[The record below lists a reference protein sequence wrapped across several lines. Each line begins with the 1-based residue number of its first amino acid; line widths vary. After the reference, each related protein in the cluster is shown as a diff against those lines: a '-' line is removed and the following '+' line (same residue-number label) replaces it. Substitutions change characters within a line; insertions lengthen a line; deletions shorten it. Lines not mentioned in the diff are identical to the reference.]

1 MGGLRG
7 ALLGLMVAQA
17 TGFAP
22 RRPARGWGALKS
34 SVIRASTVD
43 EDAPSTEA
51 LQPKPGRSFLKAR
64 ATGVG
69 AAAPDQIVT
78 NNDIAAMGLDTSD
91 EWISTRTGISQR
103 HVLDSATPLKSMATA
118 AALQALEDA
127 GVPGEDVDLVI
138 VATSSPDDL
147 FGDAT
152 SVAHAIGASKAVAFD
167 LTAACSGFLFALVTG
182 SQFLHAGTY
191 KKAVIVG
198 ADALTRWVDWDDRNV
213 CILFG
218 DGAGAVVLESSGD
231 AEVGAADGPGILG
244 FELHSDGGG
253 QSKLCLPYAGLTRPI
268 GDGGK
273 QEVTTGAYAPI
284 TMEGKDVSRTHAQ
297 TRVPLSDID
306 FRFLTTHAP
315 PDQCRCTPSQ
325 RGRYRRF

>member
-1 MGGLRG
+1 
-7 ALLGLMVAQA
+7 MVTSQA
-17 TGFAP
+17 VLGFAP
-22 RRPARGWGALKS
+22 LRSDRLPRQTQQTQRWTS
-34 SVIRASTVD
+34 RSMVRASTVD
-43 EDAPSTEA
+43 EDATEA
-51 LQPKPGRSFLKAR
+51 PAGPKPGRSFLKAR

-78 NNDIAAMGLDTSD
+78 NDDIAAMGLDTSD

-118 AALQALEDA
+118 AAQQALDDA
-127 GVPGEDVDLVI
+127 GVAGEDVDLVI

-152 SVAHAIGASKAVAFD
+152 SVAHAIGATKAVAFD

-191 KKAVIVG
+191 QKAVIVG

-231 AEVGAADGPGILG
+231 AKPGEADGPGILG

-253 QSKLCLPYAGLTRPI
+253 QSKLCLPYAGVSRPI

-273 QEVTTGAYAPI
+273 QETTTGAYAPI
-284 TMEGKDVSRTHAQ
+284 TMEGKDVSRRT
-297 TRVPLSDID
+297 D
-306 FRFLTTHAP
+306 
-315 PDQCRCTPSQ
+315 
-325 RGRYRRF
+325 